1 MKNNLSNTKKKS
13 EELLNVIQEEKQYL
27 DQLYLNMAKNEM
39 DDIQDPHL
47 NPEIDVEI
55 QALDQSTEN
64 INKALLE
71 TEKMKD
77 ELKARKKD
85 TKGKLPSNTEIDYEE
100 SLSSHFAKGINFYKI
115 LLLLII
121 GSFAGVIIEML
132 FCLLKNGYIE
142 SRTCTIIGPFNIVYG
157 IGAVCLSIFLYKY
170 RNRGVWLSFIGGFVV
185 GSIVEYFCSYFQELL
200 FGSTSWDYS
209 QFPFNLN
216 GRICLLYSIFWGILG
231 VFWIKDLYP
240 LISKYILK
248 ISNKLGKI
256 LTISFTVFLII
267 DYAISGIVVYRWMNR
282 QNDIPAKTSIEQK
295 IDEYYPDEKM
305 EKIYPNLEFK

>member
-47 NPEIDVEI
+47 NHEIDVEI

-115 LLLLII
+115 LILLII

-170 RNRGVWLSFIGGFVV
+170 RNRGFH
-185 GSIVEYFCSYFQELL
+185 C
-200 FGSTSWDYS
+200 
-209 QFPFNLN
+209 
-216 GRICLLYSIFWGILG
+216 
-231 VFWIKDLYP
+231 
-240 LISKYILK
+240 
-248 ISNKLGKI
+248 
-256 LTISFTVFLII
+256 
-267 DYAISGIVVYRWMNR
+267 
-282 QNDIPAKTSIEQK
+282 
-295 IDEYYPDEKM
+295 
-305 EKIYPNLEFK
+305 